1 MADHKLATPTSEQ
14 LEAIWVQ
21 VKNWG
26 VWGDE
31 DELGALN
38 YLGQTQRVRG
48 AGLVQEGLNVSLA
61 HDLAVHPTPD
71 TPYPAQHHMLT
82 SGDALNA
89 SGIPGYEAS
98 QDYVGTQVHG
108 CGLTHIDA
116 LCHMF
121 VRGQMYNGFTSDMV
135 KSNGGAMHN
144 SVMST
149 AEGIAGRGVLLDVPR
164 ALERA
169 YFDANEAIGIADLEA
184 AEKSQNVM
192 VNEGDILII
201 STGRDAR
208 KKAQQGILNPFSEGL
223 AGLHPEC
230 LPWLHER
237 KVAVLCGDG
246 ISDMMPGL
254 GIEMWPFPIHQI
266 GITGIGL
273 HLIDNVRLDDLSALC
288 DQQQR
293 WEFMFTVSPIRIP
306 GGTGCPVNPIAIL

>member
-14 LEAIWVQ
+14 LEAIWGQ

-169 YFDANEAIGIADLEA
+169 YLDANEAIGIADLEA